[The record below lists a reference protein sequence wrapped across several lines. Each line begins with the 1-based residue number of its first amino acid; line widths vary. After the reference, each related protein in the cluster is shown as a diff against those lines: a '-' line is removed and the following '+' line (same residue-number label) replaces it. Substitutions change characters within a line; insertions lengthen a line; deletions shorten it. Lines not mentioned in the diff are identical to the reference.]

1 MGKFIFGT
9 IFGAAV
15 SAVVIKRK
23 FLCDAVKT
31 KYAEIKSACEA
42 KAEEI
47 KETVE
52 ETKSEVKD

>member
-23 FLCDAVKT
+23 EICEAVKS
-31 KYAEIKSACEA
+31 KYAEIKSAYQE

-47 KETVE
+47 E

>member
-1 MGKFIFGT
+1 MGKFIFGS

-23 FLCDAVKT
+23 EICEAVKS
-31 KYAEIKSACEA
+31 KYAEVKSAYQE

-47 KETVE
+47 KEKVE
-52 ETKSEVKD
+52 ETKSEIKD

>member
-23 FLCDAVKT
+23 EICEAVK
-31 KYAEIKSACEA
+31 S
-42 KAEEI
+42 I

-52 ETKSEVKD
+52 ETKSEIKD